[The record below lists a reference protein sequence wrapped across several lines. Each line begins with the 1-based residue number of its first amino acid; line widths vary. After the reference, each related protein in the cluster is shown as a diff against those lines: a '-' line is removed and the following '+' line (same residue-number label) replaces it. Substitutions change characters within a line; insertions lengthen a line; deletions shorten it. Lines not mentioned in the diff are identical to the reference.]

1 MVRVAI
7 CDDERTVVDEIEA
20 HILMYGKMHNIGVQ
34 IYKFYEGEMLVS
46 SEIKFDIIF
55 LDGQMIGMDGIETAS
70 MIREKNMDIPI
81 VFITSFA
88 YYSMPAHSVHSFDFI
103 IKPFKYEDLE
113 RVLNDLMRS
122 NKVIPEPTFL
132 EVFTDS
138 GALIMQDRSE
148 IIYFEKDKSIRRK
161 LVMHTTKKEI
171 LINGTISEIITS
183 LDSGQF
189 FMPHASFII
198 NLEHVR
204 TLENLY
210 TIQMTGG
217 YEIPL
222 SQKRKEEFMDKLH
235 KFARRNSLRSE
246 SYEH

>member
-1 MVRVAI
+1 
-7 CDDERTVVDEIEA
+7 
-20 HILMYGKMHNIGVQ
+20 
-34 IYKFYEGEMLVS
+34 
-46 SEIKFDIIF
+46 
-55 LDGQMIGMDGIETAS
+55 MDGIETAS
-70 MIREKNMDIPI
+70 LIREKDMNIPI
-81 VFITSFA
+81 IFITSFA

-113 RVLNDLMRS
+113 RVIGDLLRS
-122 NKVIPEPTFL
+122 NKIGAAPSFL
-132 EVFTDS
+132 DVYADN
-138 GALIMQDRSE
+138 GALIMQDKSE

-161 LVMHTTKKEI
+161 ILLHTTKREI
-171 LINGTISEIITS
+171 LINGTISEIMAS
-183 LDSGQF
+183 LERGQF

-222 SQKRKEEFMDKLH
+222 SQKRKEEFKDKIH
-235 KFARRNSLRSE
+235 AFARRSSL
-246 SYEH
+246 